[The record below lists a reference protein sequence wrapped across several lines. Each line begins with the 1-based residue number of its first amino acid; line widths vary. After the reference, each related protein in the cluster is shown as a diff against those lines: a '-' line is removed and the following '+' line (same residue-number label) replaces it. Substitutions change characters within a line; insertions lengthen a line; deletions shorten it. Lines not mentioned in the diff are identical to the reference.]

1 MQRYE
6 KNTRP
11 TARIHK
17 KESAVFLQIL
27 PYRKANSIY
36 LELLRE
42 EELLRELLLLLLR
55 ELLLLRKDELLRT
68 ELPDVLLFTLDELL
82 LRELDTEADLPAA
95 PVLRLALLLL
105 LRMVLEGLSLA
116 EALSEALPLA
126 VAPPLSEG
134 LLEALPF

>member
-17 KESAVFLQIL
+17 KESAEILQIL

-42 EELLRELLLLLLR
+42 E
-55 ELLLLRKDELLRT
+55 

>member
-6 KNTRP
+6 KKHKTNSPHTQK
-11 TARIHK
+11 RICRNPADSHLSK
-17 KESAVFLQIL
+17 G
-27 PYRKANSIY
+27 YSIY

-42 EELLRELLLLLLR
+42 EELLRELLLPLLR
-55 ELLLLRKDELLRT
+55 ELLLLREDELLRT

>member
-1 MQRYE
+1 M
-6 KNTRP
+6 RP
-11 TARIHK
+11 ASRTHTKRICRNPADSHLSK
-17 KESAVFLQIL
+17 G
-27 PYRKANSIY
+27 YSIY

-42 EELLRELLLLLLR
+42 EELLRELLLLR
-55 ELLLLRKDELLRT
+55 EDELLRT